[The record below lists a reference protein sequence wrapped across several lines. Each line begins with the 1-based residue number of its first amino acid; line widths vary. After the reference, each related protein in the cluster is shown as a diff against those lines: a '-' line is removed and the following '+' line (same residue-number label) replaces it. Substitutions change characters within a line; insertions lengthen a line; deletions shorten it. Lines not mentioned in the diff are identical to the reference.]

1 MVRLTLVLFIII
13 NWTKTAEPTWKFNI
27 KTENLELLAK
37 ISPTIHI
44 FAPGSTQP
52 LSTYTIEGDSTGIL
66 GIKQIPMDTKTKLE
80 EKGSGDGNEGGKLQ
94 DIDENHGNLDV
105 GTDSDVTLIAPICV
119 IEVRV
124 DCSLNPV
131 ITSIQY
137 ARWLLLYNTCVCPFY
152 REIRLEVCKK

>member
-1 MVRLTLVLFIII
+1 
-13 NWTKTAEPTWKFNI
+13 
-27 KTENLELLAK
+27 
-37 ISPTIHI
+37 
-44 FAPGSTQP
+44 
-52 LSTYTIEGDSTGIL
+52 
-66 GIKQIPMDTKTKLE
+66 MDTKTKLE

-137 ARWLLLYNTCVCPFY
+137 AR
-152 REIRLEVCKK
+152 